1 LRACCG
7 ARSSAVRDLKRYW
20 REVRELE
27 RGLPTF
33 VWLVTVEDG
42 SRGQRGGMIVEVP
55 AAHAAKLLH
64 ARSHRAA
71 AAEEIAEHQAKQSAK
86 ERREFHEDLRR
97 KGITI
102 IPIAG
107 AEPEIAPPNQRRRNV
122 R

>member
-1 LRACCG
+1 M
-7 ARSSAVRDLKRYW
+7 RDLKRYW

-27 RGLPTF
+27 HGLPMF

-42 SRGQRGGMIVEVP
+42 LRGQRGGMIVEVP

-64 ARSHRAA
+64 ARSHRTASE
-71 AAEEIAEHQAKQSAK
+71 EEIAAHQAGQLAK

-102 IPIAG
+102 IPVAG
-107 AEPEIAPPNQRRRNV
+107 PEPEVAPANQRRRNV

>member
-1 LRACCG
+1 M
-7 ARSSAVRDLKRYW
+7 RDLKRYW

-27 RGLPTF
+27 RTLPAF
-33 VWLVTVEDG
+33 VWLMTVEDG
-42 SRGQRGGMIVEVP
+42 PRGQRGGMIVEVP

-64 ARSHRAA
+64 ARSHRVAT
-71 AAEEIAEHQAKQSAK
+71 AEEISEHQALQSAK

-107 AEPEIAPPNQRRRNV
+107 PEDPAMPPNQRRRNV